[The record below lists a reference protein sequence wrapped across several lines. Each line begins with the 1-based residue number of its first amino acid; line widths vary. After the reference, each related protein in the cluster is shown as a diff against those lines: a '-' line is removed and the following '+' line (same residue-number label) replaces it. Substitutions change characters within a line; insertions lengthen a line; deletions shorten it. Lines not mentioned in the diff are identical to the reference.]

1 LSSEDDSDITGVRK
15 RPSTIFSWKESGVDR
30 STIPSIVSKPP
41 ISEISDLGDRHFYA
55 DLNERRRKSINSF
68 LLDDSQH
75 GLDLQDRFFEAL
87 VKTHKEKKG
96 FFPRGELST
105 LVTEDCVF
113 KELTRYFEKTHNED
127 QVRAYARNICEEV
140 PQPKE
145 EDDDRPPKIKSFKKI
160 FAILVLIEQTPCI
173 SKFLEEDVNDL
184 DLPLRKLEKGG
195 NGTRF
200 DLRMK
205 RKPEKRLECF
215 RNWTQFPITAFEEW
229 QWTTVSPF
237 FHKGTCREVP
247 HFPLPDSIN
256 LPFTTDSRRDNTID
270 IRTEIEGGYGRVF
283 KVHIHPDHHNFD
295 VPAVRLYHPHADQL

>member
-1 LSSEDDSDITGVRK
+1 LSSEDDSDKTRARRRTSAFFPWK
-15 RPSTIFSWKESGVDR
+15 KESEVDR
-30 STIPSIVSKPP
+30 STIPSVVSKPP
-41 ISEISDLGDRHFYA
+41 NSEISDLGDRHFYA
-55 DLNERRRKSINSF
+55 DLKERRKSTNSF
-68 LLDDSQH
+68 PLDDSQH
-75 GLDLQDRFFEAL
+75 RLDLQDRFFEAL

-105 LVTEDCVF
+105 LVTEDFVF
-113 KELTRYFEKTHNED
+113 KELTKYFEKTHNES
-127 QVRAYARNICEEV
+127 QIRAYARNICEEV

-200 DLRMK
+200 GLRLK

-215 RNWTQFPITAFEEW
+215 RTWTQFPITAFEEW

-237 FHKGTCREVP
+237 FHKGTCREVH

-256 LPFTTDSRRDNTID
+256 LPFTTDSRRDKTSD

-295 VPAVRLYHPHADQL
+295 VPAV